1 MRNGQALLEYV
12 LVFAALLGVVGI
24 FWGMTAVIGRY
35 ADRTEKLV
43 SSDYP

>member
-1 MRNGQALLEYV
+1 MRKGQALLEYV

-24 FWGMTAVIGRY
+24 LWGLIGVTGRY
-35 ADRTEKLV
+35 AERTEKLV